1 MALLPMGNFDIDL
14 NFGLIYEDKVR
25 DIFQGKGSIEVKTER
40 DMWSNTGNMAI
51 EITYRGKPSGISI
64 TDAEWWC
71 HLFTIDGNIK
81 FIVMMKVKELK
92 DRIKEL
98 AKQKLIKIVKG
109 GDDMESEI
117 VLVPIDILVG
127 YKWK

>member
-1 MALLPMGNFDIDL
+1 MALLSMGNFDIDL

-25 DIFQGKGSIEVKTER
+25 DIFDGTGSIEVKTER
-40 DMWSNTGNMAI
+40 GMWANTGNMAI

-98 AKQKLIKIVKG
+98 AKLKLIKIVKG

-117 VLVPIDILVG
+117 VLVPVDRLVG

>member
-1 MALLPMGNFDIDL
+1 
-14 NFGLIYEDKVR
+14 
-25 DIFQGKGSIEVKTER
+25 
-40 DMWSNTGNMAI
+40 MWSNTGNMAV
-51 EITYRGKPSGISI
+51 EITCRGKPSGISI

-81 FIVMMKVKELK
+81 FIVMMKVTELK

-98 AKQKLIKIVKG
+98 AKLKLIKIVKG

-117 VLVPIDILVG
+117 ILVPVDRLVG